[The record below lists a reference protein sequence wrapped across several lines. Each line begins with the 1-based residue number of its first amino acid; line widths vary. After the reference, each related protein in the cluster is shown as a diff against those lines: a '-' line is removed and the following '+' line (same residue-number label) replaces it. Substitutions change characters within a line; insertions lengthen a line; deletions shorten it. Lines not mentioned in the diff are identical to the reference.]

1 MAHKQFETVKIER
14 LNNVNYH
21 IWKRRIKYLLTHEKT
36 LHTVEKEKPKDADS
50 KWEDDNALARATIL
64 NHMQDELIPL
74 YEGFDTARKIMDM
87 LEDKYGPKSETYIQL
102 LLEQFNALKMS
113 ENDSMVDHI
122 LKLEIIAKDLS
133 NAGHEISDKMQVST
147 LLNSLPESWD
157 HVITSLTYG
166 QKDLSMVTLP
176 ALLAVEE
183 VRMKRRKKNNGNLLM
198 AEDSNKVQGK
208 NFKKRKAQNQG
219 KKQKQ
224 HSKKKRGCFVCGDM
238 GHFKANCP
246 KRKKKDN
253 QQKEVVL
260 TVSEAL
266 IVESENQWWMDSGA
280 TRHVCKDKNSFFIFK
295 DKALG
300 EHRLYMGNNTYVDV
314 LGEGDCKGID
324 IMRVDVELVPLVSFP
339 PVNTAQYEPPNA
351 SFFFSNSRTPAH
363 KTLSNEVVDISS
375 DQEVNV
381 NAHTEVGGANVY
393 NEDDEE
399 YNPYENGG
407 LYSEKTEY
415 GVHFKI
421 STDLNFSDDNDDGAA
436 NNSSNDSDDDC
447 LSDVV
452 SFI

>member
-1 MAHKQFETVKIER
+1 
-14 LNNVNYH
+14 
-21 IWKRRIKYLLTHEKT
+21 
-36 LHTVEKEKPKDADS
+36 
-50 KWEDDNALARATIL
+50 
-64 NHMQDELIPL
+64 MQDELIPL

-147 LLNSLPESWD
+147 LSNSLPESWD
-157 HVITSLTYG
+157 HVVTSLTYG

-208 NFKKRKAQNQG
+208 NFKKRKAHNQG

-224 HSKKKRGCFVCGDM
+224 NSKKKRGCFVCGDM

-246 KRKKKDN
+246 KRKKNDN

-266 IVESENQWWMDSGA
+266 IVESENHWWMDSGA
-280 TRHVCKDKNSFFIFK
+280 TRHVCKDKNSFFVFK

-314 LGEGDCKGID
+314 LGEGDCKI
-324 IMRVDVELVPLVSFP
+324 ISKTSTIILKNVLYAPSIRRNLVSVSVLEKKGFEIRFKSGL
-339 PVNTAQYEPPNA
+339 VTIGKNDIVLLKGNRIDDMYSVAAINKNE
-351 SFFFSNSRTPAH
+351 SNSDT
-363 KTLSNEVVDISS
+363 SVSS
-375 DQEVNV
+375 AVWAKRFVNSLQLGIPDVAVNV
-381 NAHTEVGGANVY
+381 FCDSKSAISLVKSGANSPKAKHIDVNY
-393 NEDDEE
+393 HYILDIVERGEIKVDYIPSGEMVAD
-399 YNPYENGG
+399 PMTKG
-407 LYSEKTEY
+407 LSLEK
-415 GVHFKI
+415 F
-421 STDLNFSDDNDDGAA
+421 
-436 NNSSNDSDDDC
+436 
-447 LSDVV
+447 
-452 SFI
+452 